1 MKSIFFC
8 FIVFICISSCTNND
22 NNLFQELSSFQ
33 TGIDFRN
40 DLLYDE
46 NFNIFNYRNYYNG
59 GGVGL
64 GDINNDGL
72 IDIFFNSNLE
82 ENRLYLN
89 KGNFE
94 FEDIT
99 EIAGIA
105 GTKSWSTG
113 VSLADINADGFLDI
127 YVSNSGD
134 IKGDNKQ
141 NELFINNGNL
151 TFTEMA
157 SDYGL
162 DDTGYSTHAAFF
174 DYDRDG
180 DLDCYLLNNSY
191 KGGFRITNVGRNQ
204 RPIRDSVGGDK
215 LFRNDD
221 GFFKDVSEEA
231 GIYGSV
237 IGFGLGVTVGDVNND
252 GWMDI
257 YVSND
262 FFERD
267 YLYIN
272 NQDGTYN
279 EELEDQIK
287 SISAASMGADMADIN
302 NDGYAEIFV
311 TDMLPEPDE
320 RIKTV
325 TTFDNWDRH
334 QYIKSSGYWNQFTR
348 NTLQLNNGDD
358 TFSEIG
364 RLTGVQATD
373 WSWGALMFDFQNDGN
388 KDIFVANGIYQDLTD
403 QDFLQYVT
411 QDEVIREIASPGSV
425 NYKKLI
431 ELIPSVPVSNYAF
444 INNGDLK
451 FENKTNFLGLYKP
464 SFSNGSAY
472 GDLDNDGDYD
482 LVVNNVNMKAFIY
495 KNNTEKLY
503 PENRFLKIKLI
514 GKDQNLNAIGSKVYA
529 YSDKN
534 LYTLEQMPIR
544 GFQSTVDNNLII
556 GVGNNEVLD
565 SVLVKWYD
573 GTISKIRNIKS
584 SQTITLDIN
593 DSEKSENRSA
603 LKGKSYFKESTN
615 ELISY
620 IHREN
625 EYVDFDKDRL
635 LFHMSSS
642 EGSCLCTGD
651 LNNDSYEDIYIG
663 GSSGYPGEIFL
674 YYEGR
679 FIKKSIEILNLDKDS
694 EDTDCLIFD
703 ADGDGSNDLYV
714 ASGGNEFSV
723 YSPELRDRLYFNNK
737 LEFTKSNQILPG
749 GSFSSSSVVIKN
761 DFDSDGD
768 YDLFVGSRLVPQKY
782 GIPASSYILRNE
794 GDGSFVNMSDSIAPG
809 LKDLGMVT
817 DAKWLDYDRDND
829 LDLVIVGHWMP
840 VTIFKNDNNI
850 FTKTIQKN
858 LLNSNGWWNT
868 IDVSDLNNDGFED
881 LIVGNQ
887 GKNSRFRSSVNKPLR
902 MYVNDFDENGSNEQI
917 IFQYNGDS
925 AYTMSLRHDLVM
937 QMPSLKKRYLKYNSY
952 KNQTAN
958 DIFSSEKLKTSQLNL
973 IFDLET
979 SIFINKSGIFNK
991 ISIPI
996 DAQFSSVH
1004 SIYTDDINSDGYL
1017 DIILGGNLHSVK
1029 PEVGRYD
1036 ANFGQVYISKNGE
1049 YFSKLRNIESGIRFI
1064 GEVRDIVRLKVN
1076 NIDELIVLNNNDS
1089 LQSFSFIR

>member
-72 IDIFFNSNLE
+72 IDIYFNSNLE
-82 ENRLYLN
+82 ENKLYLN
-89 KGNFE
+89 KGNFN

-113 VSLADINADGFLDI
+113 VSLVDINADGFLDI

-573 GTISKIRNIKS
+573 GSISKIRNIKS

-674 YYEGR
+674 YYEGT

-868 IDVSDLNNDGFED
+868 IHVSDLNNDGFED

-958 DIFSSEKLKTSQLNL
+958 DIFSSEKLNTSHLNL

>member
-8 FIVFICISSCTNND
+8 FIVIICISSCTNND

-573 GTISKIRNIKS
+573 GSISKIRNIKS

-674 YYEGR
+674 YYEGT

-794 GDGSFVNMSDSIAPG
+794 GDGSFVNMSDSIAAG

-817 DAKWLDYDRDND
+817 DAKWFDYDRDND

-858 LLNSNGWWNT
+858 LLNSNVWWNT
-868 IDVSDLNNDGFED
+868 IHVSDLNNDGFED

-958 DIFSSEKLKTSQLNL
+958 DIFSSEKLNTSHLNL

>member
-72 IDIFFNSNLE
+72 IDIYFNSNLE
-82 ENRLYLN
+82 ENKLYLN
-89 KGNFE
+89 KGNFN

-113 VSLADINADGFLDI
+113 VSLVDINADGFLDI

-573 GTISKIRNIKS
+573 GSISKIRNIKS

-593 DSEKSENRSA
+593 DSKKSENRSA

-674 YYEGR
+674 YYEGT

-794 GDGSFVNMSDSIAPG
+794 GDGSFVNMSDSIAPS

-817 DAKWLDYDRDND
+817 DAKWFDYDRDND

-868 IDVSDLNNDGFED
+868 IHVSDLNNDGFED

-958 DIFSSEKLKTSQLNL
+958 DIFSSEKLNTSHLNL

>member
-1 MKSIFFC
+1 VNRIYFYFFIITC
-8 FIVFICISSCTNND
+8 VSSCINTN
-22 NNLFQELSSFQ
+22 NNLFEELSSFH

-40 DLLYDE
+40 DLSYDE

-82 ENRLYLN
+82 KNRLYLN
-89 KGNFE
+89 KGNFK

-99 EIAGIA
+99 EIAGVA

-141 NELFINNGNL
+141 NELFINNGDL

-191 KGGFRITNVGRNQ
+191 KGGFRITNVGSNQ

-237 IGFGLGVTVGDVNND
+237 IGFGLGVTVGDVDND

-272 NQDGTYN
+272 NQDGTYT
-279 EELEDQIK
+279 EQLEDQIK

-411 QDEVIREIASPGSV
+411 QEEVIREIASPGSV

-431 ELIPSVPVSNYAF
+431 DLIPSVPVPNYAF
-444 INNGDLK
+444 LNNGDLN
-451 FENKTNFLGLYKP
+451 FENQTKFLGLYKP

-495 KNNTEKLY
+495 KNNTDKFY
-503 PENRFLKIKLI
+503 PENKYLKIKLR
-514 GKDQNLNAIGSKVYA
+514 GKDQNLDAIGSKVFA
-529 YSDKN
+529 YSGNN

-565 SVLVKWYD
+565 SVLVNWYD
-573 GTISKIRNIKS
+573 GSISKIQNINS
-584 SQTITLDIN
+584 SQTVMIDIN
-593 DSEKSENRSA
+593 ESEKPKSKST
-603 LKGKSYFKESTN
+603 LKSKSYFKESTN

-620 IHREN
+620 MHREN

-642 EGSCLCTGD
+642 EGSCICTGD
-651 LNNDSYEDIYIG
+651 LNNDGNEDIYIG

-674 YYEGR
+674 YYKGR
-679 FIKKSIEILNLDKDS
+679 YIKKTVDILNLDKDS

-703 ADGDGSNDLYV
+703 ANGDGNNDLYV

-723 YSPELRDRLYFNNK
+723 YSPELRDRLYFNDK
-737 LEFTKSNQILPG
+737 LEFTKSKQILPAG
-749 GSFSSSSVVIKN
+749 NFSSSSVVIKN

-768 YDLFVGSRLVPQKY
+768 YDLFVGSRLIPQKY

-794 GDGSFVNMSDSIAPG
+794 GDGNFINISDSIAPG
-809 LKDLGMVT
+809 LKELGMVT
-817 DAKWLDYDRDND
+817 DAKWVDYDRDND
-829 LDLVIVGHWMP
+829 YDLVIVGHWMP

-850 FTKTIQKN
+850 FKKTIQKN

-868 IDVSDLNNDGFED
+868 INVSDLNNDGFDD

-887 GKNSRFRSSVNKPLR
+887 GKNSRFRASTDKPLR
-902 MYVNDFDENGSNEQI
+902 MYVNDFDENGSIEQV

-958 DIFSSEKLKTSQLNL
+958 DIFSTEKLNSSQLNL

-979 SIFINKSGIFNK
+979 SILINKSGIFNK
-991 ISIPI
+991 TSIPV

-1004 SIYTDDINSDGYL
+1004 SIYTDDINQDGYL

-1036 ANFGQVYISKNGE
+1036 ANFGQVYISKNGVH
-1049 YFSKLRNIESGIRFI
+1049 FSKIRNVESGIRFI
-1064 GEVRDIVRLKVN
+1064 GQVRDIVGLRVN

>member
-72 IDIFFNSNLE
+72 IDIYFNSNLE
-82 ENRLYLN
+82 ENKLYLN
-89 KGNFE
+89 KGNFN

-113 VSLADINADGFLDI
+113 VSLVDINADGFLDI

-573 GTISKIRNIKS
+573 GSISKIRNIKS

-593 DSEKSENRSA
+593 DSKKSENRSA

-674 YYEGR
+674 YYEGT

-817 DAKWLDYDRDND
+817 DAKWFDYDRDND

-868 IDVSDLNNDGFED
+868 IHVSDLNNDGFED

-958 DIFSSEKLKTSQLNL
+958 DIFSSEKLNTSHLNL

>member
-72 IDIFFNSNLE
+72 IDIYFNSNLE
-82 ENRLYLN
+82 ENKLYLN
-89 KGNFE
+89 KGNFN

-113 VSLADINADGFLDI
+113 VSLVDINADGFLDI

-157 SDYGL
+157 SEYGL

-529 YSDKN
+529 YSDKH

-556 GVGNNEVLD
+556 GVGKNEVLD

-573 GTISKIRNIKS
+573 GSISKIRNIKS

-593 DSEKSENRSA
+593 DSKKSENRSA

-674 YYEGR
+674 YYEGT

-868 IDVSDLNNDGFED
+868 IHVSDLNNDGFED

-958 DIFSSEKLKTSQLNL
+958 DIFSSEKLNTSHLNL

>member
-8 FIVFICISSCTNND
+8 FIVIICISSCTNND

-141 NELFINNGNL
+141 NELFINNGDL

-157 SDYGL
+157 SEYGL

-573 GTISKIRNIKS
+573 GSISKIRNIKS

-868 IDVSDLNNDGFED
+868 IHVSDLNNDGFED

-958 DIFSSEKLKTSQLNL
+958 DIFSSEKLNTSHLNL

>member
-1 MKSIFFC
+1 VKSIFFC

-72 IDIFFNSNLE
+72 IDIYFNSNLE
-82 ENRLYLN
+82 ENKLYLN
-89 KGNFE
+89 KGNFN

-113 VSLADINADGFLDI
+113 VSLVDINADGFLDI

-573 GTISKIRNIKS
+573 GSISKIRNIKS

-593 DSEKSENRSA
+593 DSKKSENRSA

-674 YYEGR
+674 YYEGT

-817 DAKWLDYDRDND
+817 DAKWFDYDRDND

-868 IDVSDLNNDGFED
+868 IQVSDLNNDGFED

-887 GKNSRFRSSVNKPLR
+887 GKNSRFRSSINKPLR

-958 DIFSSEKLKTSQLNL
+958 DIFSSEKLNTSHLNL

>member
-1 MKSIFFC
+1 MKRIYFYFLVIISF
-8 FIVFICISSCTNND
+8 SSCTNSD
-22 NNLFQELSSFQ
+22 KNLFEELSSFQ

-40 DLLYDE
+40 DLKYDK

-82 ENRLYLN
+82 ENKLYLN
-89 KGNFE
+89 KGDFK

-99 EIAGIA
+99 EIAGVT

-157 SDYGL
+157 SEYGL

-221 GFFKDVSEEA
+221 GFFNDVSEEA

-237 IGFGLGVTVGDVNND
+237 IGFGLGVTVGDINND

-272 NQDGTYN
+272 NQDGTYT
-279 EELEDQIK
+279 EKLEDQIK

-411 QDEVIREIASPGSV
+411 QEEVIREIASPGSV
-425 NYKKLI
+425 NYEKLI

-444 INNGDLK
+444 INNGDLN

-482 LVVNNVNMKAFIY
+482 LVVNNVNMKAFVY
-495 KNNTEKLY
+495 KNNTDKFY

-514 GKDQNLNAIGSKVYA
+514 GKDKNLNAIGSKVFA

-556 GVGNNEVLD
+556 GVGDNEFLD

-573 GTISKIRNIKS
+573 GSISKIKNIKS

-593 DSEKSENRSA
+593 NSKKSESKSV
-603 LKGKSYFKESTN
+603 LKSKSYFKESTN

-642 EGSCLCTGD
+642 EGSCICTGD
-651 LNNDSYEDIYIG
+651 LNNDGNEDIYIG

-674 YYEGR
+674 YYEGG
-679 FIKKSIEILNLDKDS
+679 FIKKTIEILNLDKDS

-703 ADGDGSNDLYV
+703 ANGDGSNDLYV

-723 YSPELRDRLYFNNK
+723 YSPELRDRLYFNDK
-737 LEFTKSNQILPG
+737 LEFTKSKQILPG

-768 YDLFVGSRLVPQKY
+768 YDLFIGSRLVPQKY
-782 GIPASSYILRNE
+782 GFPASSYILRNE
-794 GDGSFVNMSDSIAPG
+794 GDGNFINMSDSIAPA

-829 LDLVIVGHWMP
+829 FDLVVVGHWMP
-840 VTIFKNDNNI
+840 VTIFQNDNNI
-850 FTKTIQKN
+850 FTKTVQKN

-868 IDVSDLNNDGFED
+868 INVSDLNNDGFED

-887 GKNSRFRSSVNKPLR
+887 GKNSRFRASIDKPLR
-902 MYVNDFDENGSNEQI
+902 MYVNDFDENGSIEQV

-958 DIFSSEKLKTSQLNL
+958 DIFSSEKLNESQLNL

-991 ISIPI
+991 ISVPI

-1004 SIYTDDINSDGYL
+1004 SIFTDDINGDGYIDL
-1017 DIILGGNLHSVK
+1017 ILGGNLHSVK

-1036 ANFGQVYISKNGE
+1036 ANFGQVYISKNGD
-1049 YFSKLRNIESGIRFI
+1049 YFSKLSNSESGIRFI
-1064 GEVRDIVRLKVN
+1064 GEVRDIVGLRFN
-1076 NIDELIVLNNNDS
+1076 NIDELLVLNNNDS

>member
-72 IDIFFNSNLE
+72 IDIYFNSNLE
-82 ENRLYLN
+82 ENKLYLN
-89 KGNFE
+89 KGNFN

-113 VSLADINADGFLDI
+113 VSLVDINADGFLDI

-573 GTISKIRNIKS
+573 GSISKIRNIKS

-593 DSEKSENRSA
+593 DSKKSENRSA

-674 YYEGR
+674 YYEGT

-817 DAKWLDYDRDND
+817 DAKWFDYDRDND

-868 IDVSDLNNDGFED
+868 IHVSDLNNDGFED

-887 GKNSRFRSSVNKPLR
+887 GKNSRFRSSINKPLR

-958 DIFSSEKLKTSQLNL
+958 DIFSSEKLNTSHLNL

>member
-72 IDIFFNSNLE
+72 IDIYFNSNLE
-82 ENRLYLN
+82 ENKLYLN
-89 KGNFE
+89 KGNFN

-157 SDYGL
+157 SEYGL

-573 GTISKIRNIKS
+573 GSISKIRNIKS

-868 IDVSDLNNDGFED
+868 IHVSDLNNDGFED

-958 DIFSSEKLKTSQLNL
+958 DIFSSEKLNTSQLNL

>member
-72 IDIFFNSNLE
+72 IDIYFNSNLE
-82 ENRLYLN
+82 ENKLYLN
-89 KGNFE
+89 KGNFN

-113 VSLADINADGFLDI
+113 VSLVDINADGFLDI

-573 GTISKIRNIKS
+573 GSISKIRNIKS

-593 DSEKSENRSA
+593 DSKKSENRSA

-674 YYEGR
+674 YYEGT

-840 VTIFKNDNNI
+840 ATIFKNDNNI

-868 IDVSDLNNDGFED
+868 IHVSDLNNDGFED

-958 DIFSSEKLKTSQLNL
+958 DIFSSEKLNTSHLNL